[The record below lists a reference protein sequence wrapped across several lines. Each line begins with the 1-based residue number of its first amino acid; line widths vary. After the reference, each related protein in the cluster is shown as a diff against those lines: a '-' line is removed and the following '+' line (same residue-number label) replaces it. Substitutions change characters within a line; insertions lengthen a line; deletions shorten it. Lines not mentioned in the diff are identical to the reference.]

1 MKRILL
7 FGLGFCMATGFAQNI
22 DLETKK
28 INYQPKT
35 SPLDVIQNQPIKSS
49 SSKAAAAGT
58 SIGKGPNGYSIGFNS
73 LTPLSTIESLNT
85 IAFLHRS
92 DYLTNSDNSSGSLRI
107 DLSTDGGTTWNN
119 NTGPAWNPNIA
130 ASTYPG
136 PARYPSAVLFNPE
149 NETSGSKAEIAL
161 WATTSLGT
169 NSWFGGQLHGS
180 YKMDNSSTKLAVD
193 SSSIETGMFV
203 ISRAVTKID
212 ESTIYGVQLDQ
223 DYNLSTYN
231 DTAIMFKGVWN
242 STTKELDYTK
252 TYESLPLRIDSV
264 TGDVRRSDFKVA
276 FDQTGQ
282 IGYITLLGYSPT
294 YPNYGSYH
302 PMVMK
307 TTDGGT
313 NWSAPQD
320 INLDAIMETTQ
331 NQTLLSILAARD
343 SGTTQVNN
351 LTTGFETSIIVDK
364 NGDPHIF
371 LNVSIC
377 GLTAV
382 FSDGSSGNAFSFYF
396 AWNNLVDIYSE
407 DGGTTYKSRIVAT
420 PEAFRGAFGINGEGS
435 EDNRP
440 QVSTNSD
447 RSKIFYS
454 WFDTDTQLWG
464 TSDNDFPDFWVNMY
478 DLNTNSFP
486 FTAENMTTDISLF
499 GTSISGNIAP
509 EAWTNTNGT
518 NTIHCVTQQ
527 LDINTNDFLDPVQY
541 TYIPGVFPSTSNI
554 SISENE
560 IPTHFNIGQNHP
572 NPALDETSFD
582 INATKSAEYKLTLTN
597 ILGQVV
603 LERNL
608 GTLESGKNEITINT
622 SQLNSGVYFYSLF
635 SEGKVFTRKM
645 TVE

>member
-7 FGLGFCMATGFAQNI
+7 FGLGLCLTSAFAQDI

-28 INYQPKT
+28 TNYQPKS
-35 SPLDVIQNQPIKSS
+35 SPLDVFENQPTKSS
-49 SSKAAAAGT
+49 SSKVSAQGIQ
-58 SIGKGPNGYSIGFNS
+58 IGKGPNGYGIGFNS
-73 LTPLSTIESLNT
+73 LTPLSTIESINT

-92 DYLTNSDNSSGSLRI
+92 DYLINSDNSSGSLRI

-119 NTGPAWNPNIA
+119 NLGPAWNPNIA
-130 ASTYPG
+130 TNTYPG

-193 SSSIETGMFV
+193 SCSVETGMFV
-203 ISRAVTKID
+203 ISRAVTKVN
-212 ESTIYGVQLDQ
+212 ESTIFGVQLDQ
-223 DYNLSTYN
+223 DYNASTFN

-242 STTKELDYTK
+242 TATKELDFTK
-252 TYESLPLRIDSV
+252 SHHSLPLKIDSA
-264 TGDVRRSDFKVA
+264 TGEVRRSDFKVA

-282 IGYITLLGYSPT
+282 IGYMTLLGYSPT

-302 PMVMK
+302 PLVMK

-313 NWSAPQD
+313 TWSAPQD

-331 NQTLLSILAARD
+331 NQTLLSIIAARD
-343 SGTTQVNN
+343 SATQVNN
-351 LTTGFETSIIVDK
+351 LTTGFETSIVVDK

-377 GLTAV
+377 GLTTV

-396 AWNNLVDIYSE
+396 SWNTLVDIYSD
-407 DGGTTYKSRIVAT
+407 DGGATYKSRIIAY
-420 PEAFRGAFGINGEGS
+420 PKSFRGAFGVNLEGS

-447 RSKIFYS
+447 RSRIFYS
-454 WFDTDTQLWG
+454 CFDTDTQLWSI
-464 TSDNDFPDFWVNMY
+464 SDNDYPDFWVNMY
-478 DLNTNSFP
+478 DLNSNSFP
-486 FTAENMTTDISLF
+486 HSAENMTTDITLF
-499 GTSISGNIAP
+499 GSSISGNIAP
-509 EAWTNTNGT
+509 EAWTNSDGT

-527 LDINTNDFLDPVQY
+527 LDPVTNDFLDPVQY
-541 TYIPGVFPSTSNI
+541 TYIPGVFPSPTNI
-554 SISENE
+554 SIEEDE
-560 IPTHFNIGQNHP
+560 IPTHFSIGQNRP
-572 NPALDETSFD
+572 NPAIQETSFD
-582 INATKSAEYKLTLTN
+582 LNATKTAEYRMTVTN

-603 LERNL
+603 FDRDL
-608 GTLESGKNEITINT
+608 GKLESGKNEITINT
-622 SQLNSGVYFYSLF
+622 SQLTSGVYFYSIF
-635 SEGKVFTRKM
+635 SEGKVYTKKM
-645 TVE
+645 TIN